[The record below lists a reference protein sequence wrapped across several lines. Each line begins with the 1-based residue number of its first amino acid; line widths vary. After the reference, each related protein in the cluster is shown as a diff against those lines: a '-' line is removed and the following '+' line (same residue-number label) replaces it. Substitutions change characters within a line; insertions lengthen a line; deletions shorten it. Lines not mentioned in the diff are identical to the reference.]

1 MNETKQIATA
11 ELFNRIRVSPE
22 QFARSFDTQRLNDS
36 RLILS
41 DYIKKKMTEKSVS
54 TKELIIK
61 TTLSQSHIYQILG
74 GSRAPRRDVLIS
86 IALALS
92 LSLEE
97 TQRLLML
104 GQAGALYPKVRRD
117 AAIICCIEQR
127 LDLIE
132 TNEFLLSI
140 SEHVIL

>member
-1 MNETKQIATA
+1 MTQTKQISTV
-11 ELFNRIRVSPE
+11 ELFDNIRSSPE
-22 QFARSFDTQRLNDS
+22 QFARSLDSQKLQDS

-41 DYIKKKMTEKSVS
+41 DYIKDKMAEKSVCA
-54 TKELIIK
+54 KDLIVK
-61 TTLSQSHIYQILG
+61 TTLSQSHIYQILSG
-74 GSRAPRRDVLIS
+74 TRAPGRDVLLS

-97 TQRLLML
+97 TQRLLLL
-104 GQAGALYPKVRRD
+104 GQMGALYPKVRRD

-127 LDLIE
+127 LDLFK

-140 SEHVIL
+140 SEHEIL